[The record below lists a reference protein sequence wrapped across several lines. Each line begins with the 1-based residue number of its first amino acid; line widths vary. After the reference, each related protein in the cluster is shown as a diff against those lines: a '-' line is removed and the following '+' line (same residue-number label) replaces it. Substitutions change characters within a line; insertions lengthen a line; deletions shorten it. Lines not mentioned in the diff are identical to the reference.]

1 MNKREKGLNTLKKK
15 IKTTIEY
22 LEKSK
27 VPDKKSI
34 ISLLKEITEAY
45 PEPSAQKELKSQKI
59 SNATGN
65 TIINLDAEESLRLKN
80 IVFESSIAANSI
92 ANLDGKIIDL
102 NSAFLNLWNYP
113 NKSKVLGKKIEELIK
128 SKKDADSI
136 LAALT
141 KKGRWEGDYIAKRS
155 DGSEFI
161 AHGLATSIVDE
172 TGKIIGYQ
180 SSVLD
185 VTDQNNTNE
194 LLRQSEL
201 SYRGLFNSVSESI
214 YIQDENG
221 VFLDVNEGAVLMYGY
236 DKETLIGKTPDFVS
250 APGKNDLESVGLM
263 VQKAFLGE
271 KQQFE
276 FWGKRRNGEEFLKD
290 VRLYPGTY
298 FNKKVIVAIANDI
311 TEKKR
316 IGEALALS
324 EQRYRTISNL
334 TSDYLFSTQADENGF
349 HKVVWIAGSFEKI
362 TGYTVEEYFKI
373 GGWRA
378 TLHPEELELDDLDLA
393 KLRRNEKVNREIRT
407 YHKNG
412 SLVWVRSSAQP
423 VWDKKENKLLGIY
436 GAVEDITD
444 RKQSEIVQK
453 VQYNIANA
461 TIKYKTLTELFE
473 NIRIELSAIINVNNF
488 FHRTL

>member
-1 MNKREKGLNTLKKK
+1 
-15 IKTTIEY
+15 
-22 LEKSK
+22 
-27 VPDKKSI
+27 
-34 ISLLKEITEAY
+34 
-45 PEPSAQKELKSQKI
+45 
-59 SNATGN
+59 
-65 TIINLDAEESLRLKN
+65 
-80 IVFESSIAANSI
+80 
-92 ANLDGKIIDL
+92 
-102 NSAFLNLWNYP
+102 
-113 NKSKVLGKKIEELIK
+113 
-128 SKKDADSI
+128 
-136 LAALT
+136 
-141 KKGRWEGDYIAKRS
+141 
-155 DGSEFI
+155 
-161 AHGLATSIVDE
+161 
-172 TGKIIGYQ
+172 
-180 SSVLD
+180 
-185 VTDQNNTNE
+185 
-194 LLRQSEL
+194 
-201 SYRGLFNSVSESI
+201 
-214 YIQDENG
+214 
-221 VFLDVNEGAVLMYGY
+221 MYGY

-311 TEKKR
+311 TEKKK
-316 IGEALALS
+316 IEEALALS

-362 TGYTVEEYFKI
+362 TGYTVEEYLKI

-378 TLHPEELELDDLDLA
+378 TLHPEELELDDFDLA

-488 FHRTL
+488 FIALYDEKTGMLRSDVDTDEVDEISEWPAKDSMTGYVIEQEKSILLSRDEINELIKGGKAGMVGTIPEIWLGVPFKIGGNSLWCISCSKL